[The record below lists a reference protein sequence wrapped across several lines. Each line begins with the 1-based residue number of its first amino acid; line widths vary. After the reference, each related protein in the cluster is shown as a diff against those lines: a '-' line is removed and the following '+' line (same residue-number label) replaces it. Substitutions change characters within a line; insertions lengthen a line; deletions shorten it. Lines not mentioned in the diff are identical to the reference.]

1 MAESLG
7 LQSKITVTGH
17 GTLPDVSWCTAVLG
31 EPVNKGSSWSV
42 DLVDDGTASIE
53 AFIERGIALQ
63 TWTLKHPG
71 IVEMLCAATGMEIDE
86 IGLDIAS
93 PSLLPHRR
101 IGGEE
106 E

>member
-7 LQSKITVTGH
+7 LQSKISVTGR
-17 GTLPDVSWCTAVLG
+17 GIMPDFSWCTAIEG
-31 EPVNKGSSWSV
+31 QPTHKNGRWSL
-42 DLVDDGTASIE
+42 DLIDDGSVSIE

-63 TWTLKHPG
+63 TWTPKHPG
-71 IVEMLCAATGMEIDE
+71 IVEMLCAATGMDVAE
-86 IGLDIAS
+86 IGLEIAS